1 MKKFKRFLA
10 AITTVAVSAV
20 SLCSMFSA
28 SADTTQLKTFR
39 IFHEVAVNSNIA
51 YFDYTINYSSIVTAT
66 PSIKTNLLDNGYF
79 TSTNNGK
86 VQATYLGNS
95 INTNGII
102 ATTDFYT
109 PMSVTSIFN
118 EISYNATIRN
128 SNNNN
133 IDPNSITMTSVLMG
147 DVNQNGTVDKDD
159 VTALSKYFIDKE
171 KYEIRDEKGLLA
183 ANVSF
188 DFDQNGNPIIDKKD
202 LSYLIEYTNGG
213 VKHF

>member
-1 MKKFKRFLA
+1 MKKFKRVLA

-20 SLCSMFSA
+20 SLCSMFTA

-39 IFHEVAVNSNIA
+39 IFHEVTANSDIA
-51 YFDYTINYSSIVTAT
+51 FFDYTINYSSIVTAT
-66 PSIKTNLLDNGYF
+66 PSIKTILLDNGYF
-79 TSTNNGK
+79 TSSNNGK
-86 VQATYLGNS
+86 IQTTYMGS
-95 INTNGII
+95 PIITNGII

-109 PMSVTSIFN
+109 PMSVSSIFN

-147 DVNQNGTVDKDD
+147 DVNQDGIVNKADVEALNKYLLNSDD
-159 VTALSKYFIDKE
+159 YPLLEKE
-171 KYEIRDEKGLLA
+171 LLA

-188 DFDQNGNPIIDKKD
+188 NFDQNGNPIIDKID

>member
-1 MKKFKRFLA
+1 MKKFKRVLA
-10 AITTVAVSAV
+10 AITTVTVSAV
-20 SLCSMFSA
+20 SFCSMFTA

-39 IFHEVAVNSNIA
+39 IFHEVTTNSDIA
-51 YFDYTINYSSIVTAT
+51 FFDYTINYSSIVTAT
-66 PSIKTNLLDNGYF
+66 PSIKTILLDDGYF
-79 TSTNNGK
+79 TSSNNGK
-86 VQATYLGNS
+86 VQTTYMGS
-95 INTNGII
+95 PISTNGII

-147 DVNQNGTVDKDD
+147 DVNQDGIVNKADVEALNKYLLNSDD
-159 VTALSKYFIDKE
+159 YPLLEKE
-171 KYEIRDEKGLLA
+171 LLA

-188 DFDQNGNPIIDKKD
+188 DFDQNGNPIIDKID

>member
-1 MKKFKRFLA
+1 MKKFKKILT
-10 AITTVAVSAV
+10 AITTTAISAA

-39 IFHEVAVNSNIA
+39 IFHKVAVNSNIA

-133 IDPNSITMTSVLMG
+133 IDPNSITMTSVLMD
-147 DVNQNGTVDKDD
+147 DVNQDWSG
-159 VTALSKYFIDKE
+159 
-171 KYEIRDEKGLLA
+171 
-183 ANVSF
+183 
-188 DFDQNGNPIIDKKD
+188 
-202 LSYLIEYTNGG
+202 
-213 VKHF
+213 

>member
-20 SLCSMFSA
+20 SFCSMFTA

-79 TSTNNGK
+79 TSSNNGK
-86 VQATYLGNS
+86 VQTTYMGS
-95 INTNGII
+95 PIITNGII

-109 PMSVTSIFN
+109 PMSVSSIFN

-147 DVNQNGTVDKDD
+147 DVNQDGVVDTTD
-159 VTALSKYFIDKE
+159 VVI
-171 KYEIRDEKGLLA
+171 
-183 ANVSF
+183 
-188 DFDQNGNPIIDKKD
+188 
-202 LSYLIEYTNGG
+202 
-213 VKHF
+213 

>member
-1 MKKFKRFLA
+1 MKKFKRVLA

-20 SLCSMFSA
+20 SLCSMFTA

-39 IFHEVAVNSNIA
+39 IYHEVTANSNIA
-51 YFDYTINYSSIVTAT
+51 YFDYSINYTSQVTAN
-66 PSIKTNLLDNGYF
+66 PSVKTNLLDNGYF

-109 PMSVTSIFN
+109 SMSVLSIFN

-133 IDPNSITMTSVLMG
+133 IDPNSITMTAVLMG
-147 DVNQNGTVDKDD
+147 DVNQDGEVDAVDSL
-159 VTALSKYFIDKE
+159 VLNRYIMSPLEFSLFSE
-171 KYEIRDEKGLLA
+171 KCILA
-183 ANVSF
+183 ANIVN
-188 DFDQNGNPIIDKKD
+188 DYDDDGNPIIDTKD
-202 LSYLIEYTNGG
+202 AIVLISYCNISID
-213 VKHF
+213 HF

>member
-20 SLCSMFSA
+20 SFCSMFTA

-147 DVNQNGTVDKDD
+147 DVNQDGCVSAADVNALDKY
-159 VTALSKYFIDKE
+159 LFNSNLYPLPE
-171 KYEIRDEKGLLA
+171 KWLLA
-183 ANVSF
+183 ADVKYDS
-188 DFDQNGNPIIDKKD
+188 IINIEDVNKITD
-202 LSYLIEYTNGG
+202 YIMGVVDYL
-213 VKHF
+213 

>member
-1 MKKFKRFLA
+1 MKKFKRVLA

-20 SLCSMFSA
+20 SFCSMFTA

-39 IFHEVAVNSNIA
+39 IFHEVTANSDIA
-51 YFDYTINYSSIVTAT
+51 FFDYTINYSSKVSAT
-66 PSIKTNLLDNGYF
+66 TSIKTNLLDNGYF

-109 PMSVTSIFN
+109 PMSVSSIFN

-147 DVNQNGTVDKDD
+147 DVNQDGCVSAAD
-159 VTALSKYFIDKE
+159 VNALNKYLSNSDA
-171 KYEIRDEKGLLA
+171 YPLPEKGLLA
-183 ANVSF
+183 ADVKYDS
-188 DFDQNGNPIIDKKD
+188 IINIEDVNKITD
-202 LSYLIEYTNGG
+202 YIMGVVDYL
-213 VKHF
+213 

>member
-20 SLCSMFSA
+20 SLCSMFTA

-39 IFHEVAVNSNIA
+39 IFHEVTANSDIA
-51 YFDYTINYSSIVTAT
+51 FFDYAINYGSIITAT

-79 TSTNNGK
+79 TSSNNGK
-86 VQATYLGNS
+86 VQTTYMGS
-95 INTNGII
+95 PISTNGII

-133 IDPNSITMTSVLMG
+133 IDHNSITMTSVLMG
-147 DVNQNGTVDKDD
+147 DVNQDGIVNKAD
-159 VTALSKYFIDKE
+159 VNALNKYLLNSDA
-171 KYEIRDEKGLLA
+171 YRLPEKGLLA
-183 ANVSF
+183 ADVKYDS
-188 DFDQNGNPIIDKKD
+188 IINIEDVNKITD
-202 LSYLIEYTNGG
+202 YIMGVVDYL
-213 VKHF
+213 

>member
-1 MKKFKRFLA
+1 MKKFKKILT

-20 SLCSMFSA
+20 SFCSIFTA

-118 EISYNATIRN
+118 EISYNVTIRN

-147 DVNQNGTVDKDD
+147 DVNQDGVVNAEDIS
-159 VTALSKYFIDKE
+159 ALNKYLLSPISFPLS
-171 KYEIRDEKGLLA
+171 EKGLLA
-183 ANVSF
+183 ANVKF
-188 DFDQNGNPIIDKKD
+188 DFDNDGNPIINSID
-202 LSYLIEYTNGG
+202 SALIINYCNGIIE
-213 VKHF
+213 HF

>member
-1 MKKFKRFLA
+1 MKKFKKILT
-10 AITTVAVSAV
+10 AITTTAISAA

-39 IFHEVAVNSNIA
+39 IFHKVAVNSNIA

-95 INTNGII
+95 INTKGII

-147 DVNQNGTVDKDD
+147 DVNQDGVVNAEDIS
-159 VTALSKYFIDKE
+159 ALNKYLLSPISFPLS
-171 KYEIRDEKGLLA
+171 EKGLLA
-183 ANVSF
+183 ANVKF
-188 DFDQNGNPIIDKKD
+188 DFDNDGNPIINSID
-202 LSYLIEYTNGG
+202 SALIINYCNGTIE
-213 VKHF
+213 HF

>member
-1 MKKFKRFLA
+1 MKKFKRVLA
-10 AITTVAVSAV
+10 AITTATVSAV
-20 SLCSMFSA
+20 SLCSMFTA

-39 IFHEVAVNSNIA
+39 IYHEVTANSNIA
-51 YFDYTINYSSIVTAT
+51 YFDYSINYTSQVTAN
-66 PSIKTNLLDNGYF
+66 PSVKTKLLDNGYF
-79 TSTNNGK
+79 TSSNNGK
-86 VQATYLGNS
+86 VQTTYMGS
-95 INTNGII
+95 PISTNGII

-147 DVNQNGTVDKDD
+147 DVNQDGIVNKADVEALNKYLLNSDD
-159 VTALSKYFIDKE
+159 YPLLEKE
-171 KYEIRDEKGLLA
+171 LLA

-188 DFDQNGNPIIDKKD
+188 DFDQNGNPIIDKID